1 LQFQTSS
8 SSRNLSI
15 ASTKRIKTLRLISN
29 VAAEVEL
36 LAFKIKGPLPVLV
49 TAEDEAF
56 KMLLPE
62 AKFFTAL
69 FKSMMLFI
77 AFSATL

>member
-1 LQFQTSS
+1 
-8 SSRNLSI
+8 
-15 ASTKRIKTLRLISN
+15 
-29 VAAEVEL
+29 
-36 LAFKIKGPLPVLV
+36 VLV